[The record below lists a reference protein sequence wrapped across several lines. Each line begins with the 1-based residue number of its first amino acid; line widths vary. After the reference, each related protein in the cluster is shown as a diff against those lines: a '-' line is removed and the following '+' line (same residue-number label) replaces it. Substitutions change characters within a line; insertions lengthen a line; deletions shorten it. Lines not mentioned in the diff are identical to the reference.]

1 VNPAPAPAKAA
12 PAPVLVPIL
21 ADPLMEPFV
30 SGLIGLRAPVIVY
43 SEVGGYRVTTPKA
56 PVAPKT
62 APAKVTPAKAG
73 PVKVKVER
81 GTRIEKAGSYEVT
94 VEGKKVEFDVAPR
107 VEGGVPLTPFRHLF
121 EAAGGE
127 VDWDHFN
134 KICEAKG
141 IGNEVVIKIGDLYA
155 TVNGKTYQL
164 EVASFIEKGRT
175 IVPLSFVSEALN
187 FEISYDRATNHVLI
201 LKKD

>member
-1 VNPAPAPAKAA
+1 
-12 PAPVLVPIL
+12 
-21 ADPLMEPFV
+21 M
-30 SGLIGLRAPVIVY
+30 R
-43 SEVGGYRVTTPKA
+43 
-56 PVAPKT
+56 
-62 APAKVTPAKAG
+62 
-73 PVKVKVER
+73 
-81 GTRIEKAGSYEVT
+81 RIEDHRSVADLTHARERAHVDDEVA
-94 VEGKKVEFDVAPR
+94 VA
-107 VEGGVPLTPFRHLF
+107 EESAALAPFRHLF

>member
-1 VNPAPAPAKAA
+1 
-12 PAPVLVPIL
+12 
-21 ADPLMEPFV
+21 M
-30 SGLIGLRAPVIVY
+30 
-43 SEVGGYRVTTPKA
+43 
-56 PVAPKT
+56 
-62 APAKVTPAKAG
+62 
-73 PVKVKVER
+73 
-81 GTRIEKAGSYEVT
+81 
-94 VEGKKVEFDVAPR
+94 
-107 VEGGVPLTPFRHLF
+107 PLTPFRHLF

-134 KICEAKG
+134 KICAAKG
-141 IGNEVVIKIGDLYA
+141 INNEVVIKIGDLYA